1 MRRLFAILLV
11 CLFSLQSGWAVAAS
25 YCGHEKAP
33 EATHFG
39 HHAHDHGAA
48 GQPDADPD
56 GAGGALTVDL
66 DCHACHACTAGIVP
80 GVPADAPK
88 VVAGFTPQPH
98 DRLLPFPTL
107 KAPERPDW
115 RGLA

>member
-1 MRRLFAILLV
+1 MRRLLAILLV
-11 CLFSLQSGWAVAAS
+11 CFFSLQSAWAVAAS
-25 YCGHEKAP
+25 YCGHETAP
-33 EATHFG
+33 GATHFG

-48 GQPDADPD
+48 AQPGADTD
-56 GAGGALTVDL
+56 GAGGGLNVDL

-80 GVPADAPK
+80 GASADAPK
-88 VVAGFTPQPH
+88 VVAGFTPPPH
-98 DRLLPFPTL
+98 DRHLPFPTL